1 MNTAIKTLTDEAHQ
15 IVTNIR
21 AAAQHGEIT
30 WQQRDELINLV
41 MTDVHAKIELA
52 GNLLHDW
59 TGNAYGDYPV
69 VS

>member
-1 MNTAIKTLTDEAHQ
+1 MNTAIKSLTDEAHE

-21 AAAQHGEIT
+21 ASVLKGAIT

-41 MTDVHAKIELA
+41 MTDVDMKIKLA

-59 TGNAYGDYPV
+59 TGIGNGNHPTGI
-69 VS
+69 